1 MLPWLPKTGKY
12 VGNLNEKLWDF
23 FQMRL
28 EFLVDPGIMSIF
40 PGCIYQM

>member
-12 VGNLNEKLWDF
+12 VVNLNEKLWNF

-28 EFLVDPGIMSIF
+28 EFLDDHISWVHLLDVT
-40 PGCIYQM
+40 